1 MTAELQADRLDELQ
15 ADRLERLEA
24 RLEAVELE
32 LADAR
37 DKIRRFA
44 RGPGRRLLA
53 LFGLSAED
61 LR

>member
-1 MTAELQADRLDELQ
+1 MSAELEAE
-15 ADRLERLEA
+15 RLERLEA